1 MQLIQIK
8 ARKKGRIKEQMTE
21 IEHKSQ
27 DSRFKTHSIYT

>member
-8 ARKKGRIKEQMTE
+8 AGKKGRIKEQMTE

-27 DSRFKTHSIYT
+27 DRFKTHSIYT